1 MKIVYSD
8 KKTGRSAQAEISAEN
23 ASTIFGKKIGDTI
36 EGDIIDLA
44 GYKLKITG
52 GSDNS
57 GFPMHKYVQGYVKTG
72 VMRDSTK
79 KGSKAI
85 RRKTVVGGMVGTA
98 TAQINA
104 VVVEYGS
111 KPVDEVFPKKEK
123 ETEKQEKEQE
133 KQ

>member
-8 KKTGRSAQAEISAEN
+8 KKTGRAAQAEISAEN
-23 ASTIFGKKIGDTI
+23 ASAIFGKKIGDTI
-36 EGDIIDLA
+36 EGDMINLG

-52 GSDNS
+52 GSDSS

-72 VMRDSTK
+72 VLRDSTK
-79 KGSKAI
+79 KGSRSV
-85 RRKTVVGGMVGTA
+85 RRKTVVGGMIGTT

-111 KPVDEVFPKKEK
+111 RPVEEVFPKKEK
-123 ETEKQEKEQE
+123 EAKAQEKS
-133 KQ
+133 